1 VHPNK
6 IKKDLVFAVLQ
17 MGYLI
22 ITEIICR
29 GGWGKK
35 TPLLIWSRH
44 HQFLQTGIQPPL
56 KNDELGQT

>member
-35 TPLLIWSRH
+35 TPLLIWLETSSVSTNRYP
-44 HQFLQTGIQPPL
+44 TIP
-56 KNDELGQT
+56 KK